1 MPAARAQCAAK
12 TNPTLR
18 GALPRASL
26 CIPTSRADGAR
37 RVSGALVREAREDVR
52 RDGGRRITVHSRA
65 EGAPWMTRV
74 AISEGSVAVE
84 TLGLELRVDDV
95 YRGSSIR

>member
-1 MPAARAQCAAK
+1 MMY
-12 TNPTLR
+12 
-18 GALPRASL
+18 
-26 CIPTSRADGAR
+26 SRSEGI
-37 RVSGALVREAREDVR
+37 VRYRE
-52 RDGGRRITVHSRA
+52 RRITVHSRA

-95 YRGSSIR
+95 YRGSGIR